1 MKGKNLT
8 AISQVD
14 VHPSKP
20 KKKAQQGTIHPS
32 ITARLVSH
40 LKLTQ
45 QSGY

>member
-20 KKKAQQGTIHPS
+20 KKKKRSKAQSILPS
-32 ITARLVSH
+32 LPA
-40 LKLTQ
+40 
-45 QSGY
+45 